1 MRDPYLYPDVDVL
14 KNKKNIKDQKAL
26 DKLEEDIVP
35 LRMIKLRMEGLTI
48 ESVFDIQKIHN
59 YLFSPLFDW
68 AGEFRTI
75 TMYKREPILD
85 GASVDYTPAPYIQE
99 EMNALDQKFKAIDWK
114 ILTTKEK
121 IKKVSPIVQELW
133 QIHCFREGNT
143 RTTAL
148 FLYFLLKTL
157 GIHINVDFLG
167 ENAKYFRNALVVA
180 SLYSA
185 SRPEFLLGIIQDS
198 TTIKNIGTGKYES
211 INGYKVKK
219 YTFQNHTME
228 KIKTIKELKDL
239 NLK

>member
-35 LRMIKLRMEGLTI
+35 LRMIRLRMEGLTI

-59 YLFSPLFDW
+59 FLFSPLFDW

-198 TTIKNIGTGKYES
+198 TTIKNIDTGKYES
-211 INGYKVKK
+211 INGYQVKK
-219 YTFQNHTME
+219 YTYQNHTME

>member
-14 KNKKNIKDQKAL
+14 INKKNIKNQKEL
-26 DKLEEDIVP
+26 DKLEEDVIP
-35 LRMIKLRMEGLTI
+35 LRMIKLRMEGLAI
-48 ESVFDIQKIHN
+48 ESVFDIQKIHKHI
-59 YLFSPLFDW
+59 FSPLFDW

-75 TMYKREPILD
+75 TMYKKEPILD
-85 GASVDYTPAPYIQE
+85 GYSVDYAPAPYIKE
-99 EMNALDQKFKAIDWK
+99 EMNTLEKEFKAINWK
-114 ILTTKEK
+114 ILNTREK
-121 IKKVSPIVQELW
+121 IKKVSSIVQEIW

-143 RTTAL
+143 RATAL

-198 TTIKNIGTGKYES
+198 TTTKNIATGKYETLY
-211 INGYKVKK
+211 GYEVKK
-219 YTFQNHTME
+219 YKYSNHTME

-239 NLK
+239 K